1 MSLSEIIAKRYKSN
15 IKVNKL
21 KSPEEAA
28 QVLIKD
34 TKSFDVNDSNYTE
47 GTPDIQQKYQEKL
60 GPIETNLSKNWKDL
74 SDVKQRLWI
83 KLHAVKDDMKKKI
96 DNQINNLSQIMSKKK
111 EKVPKNHEDSK
122 P

>member
-1 MSLSEIIAKRYKSN
+1 MAALQHLKEDLKTQIDSQNKTKTNEPSGQKVDTSGNKLEDNMSLSEIIAEKYKSN

-34 TKSFDVNDSNYTE
+34 TKSFDVNDQNYTE
-47 GTPDIQQKYQEKL
+47 GTADLQQKYQEKL

-74 SDVKQRLWI
+74 SDVKQRLW
-83 KLHAVKDDMKKKI
+83 
-96 DNQINNLSQIMSKKK
+96 
-111 EKVPKNHEDSK
+111 
-122 P
+122 